1 MPPGQQS
8 RKHCANQGTQGIE
21 QNIIAVEAAPEK
33 GLEQLNG
40 AGESQSRG
48 RRPQPAGAGAVP
60 GAEKAEGQEHQEVE
74 EVFAVEAAME
84 VQAQPEA
91 EIHRPVQ
98 PGAGQAEQQAVQ
110 FRNHRLEQG
119 QAE

>member
-8 RKHCANQGTQGIE
+8 RKHCANQGPQGIE

-33 GLEQLNG
+33 GLEQFNG
-40 AGESQSRG
+40 AGEPQSRS
-48 RRPQPAGAGAVP
+48 RRPQPAGAGALS
-60 GAEKAEGQEHQEVE
+60 GTEKAEGQEHQEIE

-91 EIHRPVQ
+91 EIHRPAQ

-110 FRNHRLEQG
+110 FRNQRLEQG

>member
-8 RKHCANQGTQGIE
+8 RKHCANQGAQGIE

-40 AGESQSRG
+40 AGEPQSRS

-60 GAEKAEGQEHQEVE
+60 GAEKAEGQEHQEIE

-91 EIHRPVQ
+91 EIHRSAQ
-98 PGAGQAEQQAVQ
+98 PGAGQTEQQTVQ